1 MKRKKILFICTGNTC
16 RSPMV
21 EALLRSKIKKNKIK
35 WWDVA
40 SCGISAENGD
50 SISENSRLVLKES
63 GIENEKFKSR
73 RVTAK
78 MVSAATLVVCMTDA
92 QKLSVE
98 NKGNVVSV
106 RDICGSD
113 VPDPYGCGID
123 VYRNTRDALSEVC
136 DIIIKKF
143 ITQYKG

>member
-1 MKRKKILFICTGNTC
+1 M
-16 RSPMV
+16 
-21 EALLRSKIKKNKIK
+21 
-35 WWDVA
+35 A